1 MTASRPMELGVA
13 SDRSAEGMIVATDVA
28 KVFAPASGKEVTA
41 VSECSFSIADGE
53 FVTVL
58 GPSGCGKSTLL
69 RMVAGLTKPSS
80 GQILVDGEP
89 VTGPNTKLG
98 IVFQHA
104 VLLKWRTVLENV
116 MLPAEILGRDKAAYR
131 EKARALLELAGLGG
145 FENHM
150 PNELSGGMQQR
161 AALCRT
167 LAFDPKVLLMDE
179 PFGALDALTREELS
193 LELLR
198 IWDENRKTVM
208 FVTHNIAEAVLL
220 GDRVFVMTP
229 RPGRLAEV
237 IQVDI
242 PRPRDITDEYSD
254 EFQRVAERCREL
266 LGVGRGRRAA

>member
-1 MTASRPMELGVA
+1 
-13 SDRSAEGMIVATDVA
+13 
-28 KVFAPASGKEVTA
+28 
-41 VSECSFSIADGE
+41 
-53 FVTVL
+53 
-58 GPSGCGKSTLL
+58 SGCGKSTLL

>member
-1 MTASRPMELGVA
+1 MTSVRPMELGVG
-13 SDRSAEGMIVATDVA
+13 SGRSADGMIVATDVA

-89 VTGPNTKLG
+89 VTEPNTRLG
-98 IVFQHA
+98 IVFQQA
-104 VLLKWRTVLENV
+104 VLLRWRTVLQNV
-116 MLPAEILGRDKAAYR
+116 MLPAEVLGRDKAVYR
-131 EKARALLELAGLGG
+131 EKARELLELAGLGG

-198 IWDENRKTVM
+198 IWEEHRKTVM

-220 GDRVFVMTP
+220 GDRVFVMSP
-229 RPGRLAEV
+229 RPGRLAE
-237 IQVDI
+237 IIEVDI
-242 PRPRDITDEYSD
+242 ARPRDITDEYSD

-266 LGVGRGRRAA
+266 LGVGRGRRRP

>member
-1 MTASRPMELGVA
+1 
-13 SDRSAEGMIVATDVA
+13 MIVATDVA

-41 VSECSFSIADGE
+41 VSECSFTIADGE

-69 RMVAGLTKPSS
+69 RMVAGLTKPTS
-80 GQILVDGEP
+80 GEIVVDGET
-89 VTGPNTKLG
+89 VTGPNTRLG
-98 IVFQHA
+98 MVFQHA

-131 EKARALLELAGLGG
+131 ERARGLLELAGLGG
-145 FENHM
+145 FEDHM
-150 PNELSGGMQQR
+150 PHELSGGMQQR

-208 FVTHNIAEAVLL
+208 FITHNIAEAVLL
-220 GDRVFVMTP
+220 GDRVIVMSP
-229 RPGRLAEV
+229 RPGRIAEV
-237 IQVDI
+237 IEVDI

-266 LGVGRGRRAA
+266 LGVARGRRRG

>member
-1 MTASRPMELGVA
+1 MMSSRPMQLGVTP
-13 SDRSAEGMIVATDVA
+13 DRRADGMIVATDVA

-80 GQILVDGEP
+80 GQIFVDGEP
-89 VTGPNTKLG
+89 VTGPNTRLG

-131 EKARALLELAGLGG
+131 EKARELLELAGLGG
-145 FENHM
+145 FEDHM

-198 IWDENRKTVM
+198 IWEEHRKTVM
-208 FVTHNIAEAVLL
+208 FITHNISEAVLL

-229 RPGRLAEV
+229 RPGRLAE
-237 IQVDI
+237 IIEVDI
-242 PRPRDITDEYSD
+242 ERPRDITDEYSD

-266 LGVGRGRRAA
+266 LGVGRGRRHA

>member
-116 MLPAEILGRDKAAYR
+116 MLPAEILGRDKSAYR

-237 IQVDI
+237 IEVDI
-242 PRPRDITDEYSD
+242 RRPRDITDEYSD